1 MISKTGLGFAAVYVV
16 AAMYLIYDDRNAQG
30 GGWINLHGMLS
41 GIATLPAAAV
51 CELLGLRPD
60 YKSNLDMGVMVTI
73 CAGLVYWVVSGAQK
87 LFTKFFG

>member
-1 MISKTGLGFAAVYVV
+1 MISKTGVAFAALYI
-16 AAMYLIYDDRNAQG
+16 AAASYLIYDDRNAQG

-51 CELLGLRPD
+51 CQLLGLRPD
-60 YKSNLDMGVMVTI
+60 YKSNLHMGVLVTI
-73 CAGLVYWVVSGAQK
+73 CVGLVYWAVSGVQK

>member
-1 MISKTGLGFAAVYVV
+1 MISKTGVTCAAVYVV

-51 CELLGLRPD
+51 SELLGLRPD
-60 YKSNLDMGVMVTI
+60 YKSNLDMGVSVAF
-73 CAGLVYWVVSGAQK
+73 CAGLVYWVVSGVQK